1 MLKLN
6 RLAFFLIGSL
16 LWNSSY
22 SQENFVT
29 GSVITNDRDTLYG
42 LINYQYW
49 EVNPYK
55 VSFKPNAQS
64 APIFYTPNDIIEY
77 RVNNEIFVRGQVA
90 SNETEEVETVFL
102 QTIFNSK
109 KSLYYYKSNS
119 GVVNFYIKQGE
130 RFELLIK
137 KDKKYIE
144 QLSVYLS
151 DCPKVSK
158 MIIGTAYTKFSL
170 KKLFDNYF
178 FNSHTYVLFRQKYVP
193 KVEYGVLAGASLT
206 TLDFSDA
213 KYNFLKALE
222 IANFSESYNFSGGLF
237 LNVFLPF
244 NKWRFS
250 VVNELLYSS
259 YKVKTS
265 RESYISADDY
275 TIYKTE
281 FAFSYIKLNNLLRF
295 RYPLGQT
302 SIFINAGISNGYAF
316 KQSNIEKGEAHFA
329 YPPYVYYFDSRP
341 IHRVRSYERG
351 FIIGAGVKHK
361 SVSLEVRYEKGNGM
375 EDYSALETNIN
386 RYFVLLGYSF

>member
-42 LINYQYW
+42 LIDYQYW
-49 EVNPYK
+49 ELNPYK
-55 VSFKPNAQS
+55 VSFKPDAKS
-64 APIFYTPNDIIEY
+64 ASISYAPNDIIEY

-119 GVVNFYIKQGE
+119 GVVNFYTKQGG

-178 FNSHTYVLFRQKYVP
+178 FNSHTYVLFRQKYVS

-206 TLDFSDA
+206 KIDFSKA
-213 KYNFLKALE
+213 QFNFLHLLDTTE
-222 IANFSESYNFSGGLF
+222 FSASYNFSGGLF
-237 LNVFLPF
+237 LNVLLPWS
-244 NKWRFS
+244 KWRWS
-250 VVNELLYSS
+250 IYNELLYSS
-259 YKVKTS
+259 YKVNGSIKFITA
-265 RESYISADDY
+265 IDDY
-275 TIYKTE
+275 VIYRTE
-281 FAFSYIKLNNLLRF
+281 FALSYIKLNNLLRIK
-295 RYPLGQT
+295 YSIGQT
-302 SIFINAGISNGYAF
+302 SIFINGGISNGYAF
-316 KQSNIEKGEAHFA
+316 KQSNIEKRESQNPGE
-329 YPPYVYYFDSRP
+329 PVYNSDFRP
-341 IHRVRSYERG
+341 IHRVRSYEVG
-351 FIIGAGVKHK
+351 WIAGVGVKHK
-361 SVSLEVRYEKGNGM
+361 NVSLEIRYEKGNGM
-375 EDYSALETNIN
+375 EDYSAIETNIN
-386 RYFVLLGYSF
+386 RYFLLLGYTF